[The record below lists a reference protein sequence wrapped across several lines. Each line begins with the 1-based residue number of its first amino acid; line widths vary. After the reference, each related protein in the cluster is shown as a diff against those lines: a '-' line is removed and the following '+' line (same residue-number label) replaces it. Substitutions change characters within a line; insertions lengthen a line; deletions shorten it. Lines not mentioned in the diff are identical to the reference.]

1 MQGRTGARFDIG
13 PPGAAARFPGGA
25 LCGSDRSLYRNCFQ
39 WVVVFLHYSSA
50 RRSFVLHPMRLAC
63 LKVPMRRRRWRLGP
77 GLLALA
83 LAAAGMAAPGRAAD
97 MAPPA
102 PSYYPPA
109 AAPMPPAMY
118 DWTGIYVGG
127 HVGAGLIEDAISQSS
142 TTATTADLAGS
153 TNISAA
159 GVIGGAQFGV
169 NYQFASVV
177 VGVEASFTGSDI
189 TGSSTSPISNSALGA
204 DHERFTSNPQ
214 WLAAATGRLGY
225 AFNTVLLYV
234 KGGGA
239 YMHVNYTQDQLISGV
254 TAATQNISDNRS
266 GYTVG
271 AGIEYGMT
279 ENLSAKLEYDF
290 YDFGSTNYAFVQTP
304 VSVSSQLHAITVGLN
319 YRFNWAN
326 GSAVER
332 CPTC

>member
-1 MQGRTGARFDIG
+1 MQGATGARLDIVR
-13 PPGAAARFPGGA
+13 PESGGA
-25 LCGSDRSLYRNCFQ
+25 ELCSEFCGGDRSVYRNSFQ
-39 WVVVFLHYSSA
+39 WVVVFLHYSA
-50 RRSFVLHPMRLAC
+50 PRRSFVLQPMWLAC
-63 LKVPMRRRRWRLGP
+63 LRVPMGRHRRRLGP

-83 LAAAGMAAPGRAAD
+83 LAAAGMAAPACAAD
-97 MAPPA
+97 MEPPA

-127 HVGAGLIEDAISQSS
+127 HVGVGLTEDQFSQSQ
-142 TTATTADLAGS
+142 TTANTVNLVGS
-153 TNISAA
+153 THISTA
-159 GVIGGAQFGV
+159 GVIGGAQLGL
-169 NYQFASVV
+169 NYQIASWV
-177 VGVEASFTGSDI
+177 VGAEASFTASAID
-189 TGSSTSPISNSALGA
+189 GSSASSITNGGGATQEQSTS
-204 DHERFTSNPQ
+204 EPQ
-214 WLAAATGRLGY
+214 WIAAATGRLGY
-225 AFNTVLLYV
+225 AFNTVLVYA

-239 YMHVNYTQDQLISGV
+239 FMHVEYTQDLLSGQSV
-254 TAATQNISDNRS
+254 AATQTLTDNRS
-266 GYTVG
+266 GFTVG

-290 YDFGSTNYAFVQTP
+290 YDFGSTNYAFTQTP

-326 GSAVER
+326 GTAVER